1 MRLRFLPH
9 SLALVFLAAV
19 FAAFP
24 GRAFAQAGT
33 SGLTGVVTDPQ
44 GTAMDRVH
52 IVVLD
57 PATGFSRETD
67 TNNTGNYNVPGLR
80 PGTYSVVATR
90 DGFRT
95 FTETTF
101 RVEVGQIARLDVR
114 MEIGSVSE
122 VVEVAGR
129 AQMLQTEGATLSGV
143 IDSQKISDLPL
154 NGRNFVQLA
163 LLVPGVN
170 TGQPGAGRGGGI
182 SINGT
187 RSEQNSFQ
195 LDGVTN
201 TNQWDAGISFQPS
214 VDSIQE
220 FRIEVSSYAAE
231 FGRGAGGQISVVT
244 KSGTNDLHGTAYEF
258 NRNDRLQAR
267 NFFDRNPNFVDKNGK
282 FKPPPLNR
290 NEFGMVLGGPIIRGK
305 TFFFGDYQGR
315 RQVRGSVARRTVPNA
330 ALSRGDLS
338 SLLGAQIGTDL
349 LGRPVLRNQIYNPRT
364 SRLITNPRTGRQVFI
379 RDPYPNNQI
388 PLSDFDP
395 IALKILQSGL
405 WPAPNADGTRD
416 ANTGNPRDNFFDNR
430 PNETFGDQF
439 FARIDHQFSSNNS
452 IFVRYGLSDSETRD
466 PGSFPG
472 NERLSVNRQQVFAV
486 SHTKVFGSSMV
497 NELRF
502 GYTGERPENG
512 AIRILEGQNL
522 VKELGIRGL
531 PLAGPGA
538 PNITITGFTGITDG
552 GELRRSDDTFQLVN
566 MFSFN
571 KGRHYFKLGGEFRAI
586 HLDVVNAPANTRG
599 EFIFENAEWTGIEG
613 FPNTGNTFANFLLG
627 LARQKSRRP
636 GDHSSFLR
644 AAEYA
649 AFIQDDFKV
658 TPNLTINYGVGNQLY
673 IPPYETRDHI
683 SGMQVPFYPS
693 NFGEGGLSFCK
704 DPAYC
709 ASISPTIRSLDLP
722 ITLNDLHVDRLP
734 RVVVA
739 GREVPRAMTKT
750 EKHDFGPR
758 IGAAYR
764 INDRTV
770 VRSGYGLFFDTVPI
784 SYYQD
789 SVENLPWIR
798 EDQQSLSAFQFGLPP
813 SEGFIGYLLDDPPI
827 GSFSPGPNTFQ
838 VGFKNSFVH
847 HWNFSGQRQ
856 LGNSMVA
863 EIAYSGHW
871 ADRLNWR
878 RNLNT
883 AEPRSPNAQIP
894 TTVHPQFRRALPFA
908 IFEDTLVFLDNW
920 FETTS
925 EAKSLHH
932 AMTGRL
938 EKRYSH
944 GITFINSFTY
954 GKTLSHAQ
962 PFSGGNNDTGN
973 RIQNIFDPEADWG
986 LAPNHHKYRFVSSFV
1001 YDLPFGRNRRFG
1013 NGVSGVVNQ
1022 IVGDWQVN
1030 GIYQWQSGFPI
1041 TVLRSGDPLGVG
1053 TDGAVR
1059 PDQVCDPN
1067 LPRGE
1072 QTLQRFFA
1080 TECFVPT
1087 SDRFGNA
1094 GRSTVIGPGS
1104 SVLDLAVFKNV
1115 MMPGRMRFQFRGEFF
1130 NILNT
1135 TNWNAPGRTVGASG
1149 FGEVTSAADP
1159 RIIQLGAKLIW

>member
-1 MRLRFLPH
+1 MLSRLLPLLFIF
-9 SLALVFLAAV
+9 SFIVVLSAGVPA
-19 FAAFP
+19 
-24 GRAFAQAGT
+24 RAFAQAGT
-33 SGLTGVVTDPQ
+33 SGLTGTITDPQ
-44 GTAMDRVH
+44 GNAMDRVH

-67 TNNTGNYNVPGLR
+67 TNSTGNYNIPGLR

-95 FTETTF
+95 FTETAF
-101 RVEVGQIARLDVR
+101 RIEVGQIARLDVR
-114 MEIGSVSE
+114 LEIGAVSE

-129 AQMLQTEGATLSGV
+129 AQMLQTEAATLSGV
-143 IDSQKISDLPL
+143 IDSQKVSELPL

-170 TGQPGAGRGGGI
+170 SGQPDANRGGGI

-201 TNQWDAGISFQPS
+201 TNQWDSGISFTPS

-220 FRIEVSSYAAE
+220 FRIEVNSYAAE
-231 FGRGAGGQISVVT
+231 FGRGAGGQIGVVT
-244 KSGTNDLHGTAYEF
+244 KSGTNELHGSFYEF
-258 NRNDRLQAR
+258 NRNDALQAR
-267 NFFDRNPNFVDKNGK
+267 NFFDRNPNFVDSRGR

-290 NEFGMVLGGPIIRGK
+290 NEFGAVAGGPVIRGR
-305 TFFFGDYQGR
+305 TFFFGDYQGT
-315 RQVRGSVARRTVPNA
+315 RQTRGSVARRTVPNDA
-330 ALSRGDLS
+330 FMRGDLS
-338 SLLGAQIGTDL
+338 SILGPQIGTDL
-349 LGRPVLRNQIYNPRT
+349 LGRPVLQNQLYNPRT
-364 SRLITNPRTGRQVFI
+364 SRLMTDPRTGRQVYV

-388 PLSDFDP
+388 PLADFDP
-395 IALKILQSGL
+395 VARRILQSGL

-416 ANTGNPRDNFFDNR
+416 ARTGNPRDNYFDNR
-430 PNETFGDQF
+430 PTEQVADQF
-439 FARIDHQFSSNNS
+439 FLRIDHQFSSNNS
-452 IFVRYGLSDSETRD
+452 IFARYGLNNFDEQS
-466 PGSFPG
+466 PGNFPG
-472 NERLSVNRQQVFAV
+472 NERLNLNRRQVFAI

-502 GYTGERPENG
+502 GYSRERPQNG
-512 AIRILEGQNL
+512 AVRILEGRN
-522 VKELGIRGL
+522 VVNELGIRGL

-538 PNITITGFTGITDG
+538 PNVTVTGFTGISDG
-552 GELRRSDDTFQLVN
+552 GELRRSDDTFQIVN

-586 HLDVVNAPANTRG
+586 KLDVINNPANTRG
-599 EFIFENAEWTGIEG
+599 DFIFENAEWSGLEG

-627 LARQKSRRP
+627 LVRQKSRRP
-636 GDHSSFLR
+636 GDHTSFLR

-649 AFIQDDFKV
+649 GFIQDDFKV
-658 TPNLTINYGVGNQLY
+658 TPNLTINYGVRYQLY
-673 IPPYETRDHI
+673 IPPYETRNHI
-683 SGMQVPFYPS
+683 SGMQVPYYPS
-693 NFGEGGLSFCK
+693 RFGEGGLAFCK
-704 DPAYC
+704 NPAYC
-709 ASISPTIRSLDLP
+709 ASINPTLRSLDLP

-739 GREVPRAMTKT
+739 GREVPRAMTAT
-750 EKHDFGPR
+750 EKYDFGPR
-758 IGAAYR
+758 VGAAYR
-764 INDRTV
+764 LNDRTV
-770 VRSGYGLFFDTVPI
+770 VRSGYGLFFDTAPI

-789 SVENLPWIR
+789 AVENLPWIR

-813 SEGFIGYLLDDPPI
+813 SEGFIGYLLNDPPI
-827 GSFSPGPNTFQ
+827 GSFTPGPNTFQ

-847 HWNFSGQRQ
+847 HWNLSAQRQ

-883 AEPRSPNAQIP
+883 AEPRSPSAEIS

-908 IFEDTLVFLDNW
+908 IFEDQLIVLDNW

-925 EAKSLHH
+925 EAKSFHNAL
-932 AMTGRL
+932 TGRF
-938 EKRYSH
+938 EKRYSQ
-944 GITFINSFTY
+944 GLTFINSFTF
-954 GKTLSHAQ
+954 GRTLAHAQ

-973 RIQNIFDPEADWG
+973 RIQNIFDPAADWG
-986 LAPNHHKYRFVSSFV
+986 LAPNHHKYRLVSSFV
-1001 YDLPFGRNRRFG
+1001 WDLPFGRTRRFG
-1013 NGVSGVVNQ
+1013 ANASGLVDQ
-1022 IVGDWQVN
+1022 LIGGWQVN
-1030 GIYQWQSGFPI
+1030 GIYQWQTGFPVTI
-1041 TVLRSGDPLGVG
+1041 LRSGDPLGVG

-1059 PDQVCDPN
+1059 PDQVCDPI

-1072 QTLQRFFA
+1072 RTIERFFA
-1080 TECFVPT
+1080 TECFVAT

-1094 GRSTVIGPGS
+1094 GRATVIGPDVN
-1104 SVLDLAVFKNV
+1104 VLDLAVFKNV
-1115 MMPGRMRFQFRGEFF
+1115 TFPGNVRLQFRSEFF
-1130 NILNT
+1130 NFFNIP
-1135 TNWNAPGRTVGASG
+1135 NWNAPGRTLGGSG
-1149 FGEVTSAADP
+1149 FGEITSARDP

>member
-1 MRLRFLPH
+1 
-9 SLALVFLAAV
+9 
-19 FAAFP
+19 
-24 GRAFAQAGT
+24 
-33 SGLTGVVTDPQ
+33 
-44 GTAMDRVH
+44 MDRVH
-52 IVVLD
+52 IVLVD

-67 TNNTGNYNVPGLR
+67 TNNTGNYNIPGLR

-95 FTETTF
+95 FTETAF
-101 RVEVGQIARLDVR
+101 RIEVGQIARLDVR
-114 MEIGSVSE
+114 LELGAVTE
-122 VVEVAGR
+122 TVEVTGR

-143 IDSQKISDLPL
+143 IDSQKIAELPL

-201 TNQWDAGISFQPS
+201 TNQWDSGISFTPS
-214 VDSIQE
+214 VDGIQE

-244 KSGTNDLHGTAYEF
+244 KSGTNDLHGAVYEF
-258 NRNDRLQAR
+258 NRNDALQAR

-282 FKPPPLNR
+282 FRPPPLNR
-290 NEFGMVLGGPIIRGK
+290 NEFGGVLGGPVIRGR
-305 TFFFGDYQGR
+305 TFFFGDYQGTR
-315 RQVRGSVARRTVPNA
+315 ETRGSVARRTVPNA
-330 ALSRGDLS
+330 ALMAGDLS
-338 SLLGAQIGTDL
+338 SILGPQIGTDL
-349 LGRPVLRNQIYNPRT
+349 LGRPVLQNQIYNPRT
-364 SRLITNPRTGRQVFI
+364 SRLVTDPRTGNRVFI

-388 PLSDFDP
+388 PLSDIDP
-395 IALKILQSGL
+395 VALRLLRSGL

-416 ANTGNPRDNFFDNR
+416 ARTGNPRDNFFDNR
-430 PNETFGDQF
+430 PDLRNRDQF
-439 FARIDHQFSSNNS
+439 LARIDHQFSSNNA
-452 IFVRYGLSDSETRD
+452 FFFRYGLNNVDDRTA
-466 PGSFPG
+466 GNLPG
-472 NERLSVNRQQVFAV
+472 NERLSLNRQQVFAI
-486 SHTKVFGSSMV
+486 SHTKVFGSSKV

-502 GYTGERPENG
+502 GYQRERPQNG
-512 AIRILEGQNL
+512 AVRVLDGVNL
-522 VKELGIRGL
+522 VKDLGIRGL

-538 PNITITGFTGITDG
+538 PNITITGFTGISDG
-552 GELRRSDDTFQLVN
+552 GELRRSDDTYQLVEQ
-566 MFSFN
+566 FSFN
-571 KGRHYFKLGGEFRAI
+571 KGRHFFKLGGEFRRI
-586 HLDVVNAPANTRG
+586 QLDVINNPANTRG
-599 EFIFENAEWTGIEG
+599 EFIFENAEWSGIEG

-627 LARQKSRRP
+627 LVRQKSRRP

-649 AFIQDDFKV
+649 GFIQDDFKV
-658 TPNLTINYGVGNQLY
+658 TPKLTLNYGVRYQLY
-673 IPPYETRDHI
+673 IPPYETRNHI
-683 SGMQVPFYPS
+683 SGMLVPFYPKS
-693 NFGEGGLSFCK
+693 FGEGGLAFCK
-704 DPAYC
+704 NPAYC
-709 ASISPTIRSLDLP
+709 ASIDRTLRSLDLP
-722 ITLNDLHVDRLP
+722 ITLNDLHVDKLP

-739 GREVPRAMTKT
+739 GRDVPRAMTPT
-750 EKHDFGPR
+750 EKRDFGPR

-764 INDRTV
+764 INDQTV
-770 VRSGYGLFFDTVPI
+770 VRSGYGLFFDTAPI

-789 SVENLPWIR
+789 AVENLPWIR

-827 GSFSPGPNTFQ
+827 GSFTPGPNTFQ
-838 VGFKNSFVH
+838 VGFKNSYVH
-847 HWNFSGQRQ
+847 HWNFSAQRQ
-856 LGNSMVA
+856 IGNSMVA
-863 EIAYSGHW
+863 EIAYAGHW

-894 TTVHPQFRRALPFA
+894 TTVHPQFRRALPFG
-908 IFEDTLVFLDNW
+908 IFEDQLIVLDNW

-925 EAKSLHH
+925 EAASLHN
-932 AMTGRL
+932 AFTGRF

-986 LAPNHHKYRFVSSFV
+986 LAANNHKYRLVSSFL
-1001 YDLPFGRNRRFG
+1001 YDLPFGRGRRFG
-1013 NGVSGVVNQ
+1013 NGVSGLLDG
-1022 IVGDWQVN
+1022 IIGDWQIN
-1030 GIYQWQSGFPI
+1030 GIYQWQTGFPV

-1059 PDQVCDPN
+1059 PDRVCEPN

-1072 QTLQRFFA
+1072 RTIQRYFA
-1080 TECFVPT
+1080 TECFVAT

-1094 GRSTVIGPGS
+1094 GRATVIGPDTN
-1104 SVLDLAVFKNV
+1104 VLDLAVFKSV
-1115 MMPGRMRFQFRGEFF
+1115 GLTSGVRFQFRGEFF

-1135 TNWNAPGRTVGASG
+1135 TNWNAPGRTLGGSG
-1149 FGEVTSAADP
+1149 FGEITSAQDP
-1159 RIIQLGAKLIW
+1159 RIIQLGAKVIW

>member
-1 MRLRFLPH
+1 MRLRLLP
-9 SLALVFLAAV
+9 SLLILFQIVTFCIALPARAA
-19 FAAFP
+19 
-24 GRAFAQAGT
+24 AQAGT
-33 SGLTGVVTDPQ
+33 SGLTGTVTDPQ
-44 GTAMDRVH
+44 GNAMDRVH

-67 TNNTGNYNVPGLR
+67 TNNTGNYNIPGLR
-80 PGTYSVVATR
+80 PGTYSVVASR

-95 FTETTF
+95 FTETAF
-101 RVEVGQIARLDVR
+101 RIEVGLIARLDVR
-114 MEIGSVSE
+114 LELGAVSE

-129 AQMLQTEGATLSGV
+129 TQMLQTEAATLSGV
-143 IDSQKISDLPL
+143 IDSQKISELPL

-170 TGQPGAGRGGGI
+170 SGQPGAGRGGGI

-201 TNQWDAGISFQPS
+201 TNQWDSGISFRPS

-220 FRIEVSSYAAE
+220 FRIEVNSYAAE

-244 KSGTNDLHGTAYEF
+244 KSGTNDLHGTLYEF
-258 NRNDRLQAR
+258 NRNDALQAR
-267 NFFDRNPNFVDKNGK
+267 NFFDRNPNFVDSKGN

-290 NEFGMVLGGPIIRGK
+290 NEFGVVVGGPVIPNK
-305 TFFFGDYQGR
+305 TFFFGDYQGT
-315 RQVRGSVARRTVPNA
+315 RQTRGSVARRTVPNEA
-330 ALSRGDLS
+330 FSRGDLS
-338 SLLGAQIGTDL
+338 SILGPQIGTDL
-349 LGRPVLRNQIYNPRT
+349 LGRPVLQNQIYNPRT
-364 SRLITNPRTGRQVFI
+364 SRLVTDPRTGRQVYV

-388 PLSDFDP
+388 PLSHFDP
-395 IALKILQSGL
+395 VAQNILKSGL
-405 WPAPNADGTRD
+405 WPAPNAEGTRD
-416 ANTGNPRDNFFDNR
+416 ARTGNPRDNYFDNR
-430 PNETFGDQF
+430 PAELTGDQF

-452 IFVRYGLSDSETRD
+452 VFARYGLSDSNDEN

-472 NERLSVNRQQVFAV
+472 NERVSINRQQVFAV

-502 GYTGERPENG
+502 GYARERPQNG
-512 AIRILEGQNL
+512 AIRILEGEHL
-522 VKELGIRGL
+522 VSELGIKGL

-538 PNITITGFTGITDG
+538 PNITVTGFTGISDG
-552 GELRRSDDTFQLVN
+552 GELRRSDDTFQVVN

-586 HLDVVNAPANTRG
+586 HLDVINNPANTRG
-599 EFIFENAEWTGIEG
+599 DFIFENAEWSGIEG
-613 FPNTGNTFANFLLG
+613 FPNTGNTFANFALG
-627 LARQKSRRP
+627 LVRQKSRRP
-636 GDHSSFLR
+636 GDHSSYLR

-649 AFIQDDFKV
+649 GFIQDDFKV
-658 TPNLTINYGVGNQLY
+658 TPNLTVNYGVRYQLY
-673 IPPYETRDHI
+673 IPPYETRNHI
-683 SGMQVPFYPS
+683 SGMQVPYYPS

-704 DPAYC
+704 NPAYC
-709 ASISPTIRSLDLP
+709 ASIDPTLRSLDLP

-739 GREVPRAMTKT
+739 GVDVPRAMTAT
-750 EKHDFGPR
+750 EKTDFGPR
-758 IGAAYR
+758 VGAAYR
-764 INDRTV
+764 LNDRTV
-770 VRSGYGLFFDTVPI
+770 VRSGYGLFFDTAPI

-789 SVENLPWIR
+789 AVENLPWIR

-827 GSFSPGPNTFQ
+827 GSFTPGPNTFQ

-847 HWNFSGQRQ
+847 HWNFSAQRQ

-871 ADRLNWR
+871 AERLNWR

-908 IFEDTLVFLDNW
+908 IFEDGLIFLDNW

-925 EAKSLHH
+925 EANSLHH
-932 AMTGRL
+932 AITGRF
-938 EKRYSH
+938 EKRYSD
-944 GITFINSFTY
+944 GLTFINSFTY
-954 GKTLSHAQ
+954 GRTLSHAQ

-973 RIQNIFDPEADWG
+973 RIQNIFDTEADWG
-986 LAPNHHKYRFVSSFV
+986 LAPNHHKYRLVSSFV
-1001 YDLPFGRNRRFG
+1001 YDLPFGRGRRLG
-1013 NGVSGVVNQ
+1013 SDVSGFVNQ
-1022 IVGDWQVN
+1022 LIGNWQVN
-1030 GIYQWQSGFPI
+1030 GIYQWQTGFPI

-1059 PDQVCDPN
+1059 PDRVCEPN
-1067 LPRGE
+1067 MPRGE
-1072 QTLQRFFA
+1072 RTIQRFFA
-1080 TECFVPT
+1080 TECFVAT

-1094 GRSTVIGPGS
+1094 GRSTVIGPDTNL
-1104 SVLDLAVFKNV
+1104 LDLAVFKMFN
-1115 MMPGRMRFQFRGEFF
+1115 MGRGTRLQFRAEFF
-1130 NILNT
+1130 NVFNIP
-1135 TNWNAPGRTVGASG
+1135 NWDAPGRTLGASG
-1149 FGEVTSAADP
+1149 FGEITSARDP
-1159 RIIQLGAKLIW
+1159 RIIQLGMKLTW

>member
-1 MRLRFLPH
+1 MRLRLPA
-9 SLALVFLAAV
+9 SATLLLLAVVSIVLPAHV
-19 FAAFP
+19 
-24 GRAFAQAGT
+24 FAQAGT
-33 SGLTGVVTDPQ
+33 SGLTGVVRDPQ

-57 PATGFSRETD
+57 PATGFSRETE
-67 TNNTGNYNVPGLR
+67 TNNTGNYNIPGLR
-80 PGTYSVVATR
+80 PGTYTVIATR

-95 FTETTF
+95 FTETAF
-101 RVEVGQIARLDVR
+101 RIEVGQIARLDVGL
-114 MEIGSVSE
+114 EIGAITE

-143 IDSQKISDLPL
+143 IDSQKITELPL
-154 NGRNFVQLA
+154 SGRNFVQLA

-201 TNQWDAGISFQPS
+201 TNQWDSGISFRPS

-244 KSGTNDLHGTAYEF
+244 KSGTNELHGTVYEF

-290 NEFGMVLGGPIIRGK
+290 NEFGMVLGGPVIRGK
-305 TFFFGDYQGR
+305 TFFFGDYQGT

-330 ALSRGDLS
+330 AFSRGDLS
-338 SLLGAQIGTDL
+338 SILGPQIGTDA
-349 LGRPVLRNQIYNPRT
+349 LGRPVLQNQIYNART
-364 SRLITNPRTGRQVFI
+364 SRLVTDPRTGRQVFI

-388 PLSDFDP
+388 PLADFDP
-395 IALKILQSGL
+395 VALRILRSGL
-405 WPAPNADGTRD
+405 WPEPNADGTRD
-416 ANTGNPRDNFFDNR
+416 ARTGNPRDNYFDNR
-430 PNETFGDQF
+430 PNELIGDQF

-452 IFVRYGLSDSETRD
+452 IFFRYGLSDSEDRN
-466 PGSFPG
+466 PGNFPG

-502 GYTGERPENG
+502 GYNRERPQNG
-512 AIRILEGQNL
+512 AVRILEGRH
-522 VKELGIRGL
+522 VVSELGIRGL
-531 PLAGPGA
+531 PLAGAGA
-538 PNITITGFTGITDG
+538 PNITVTGFTGISDG
-552 GELRRSDDTFQLVN
+552 GELRRSDDTFQVVEQ
-566 MFSFN
+566 FSFN

-586 HLDVVNAPANTRG
+586 RLDVINNPANTRG
-599 EFIFENAEWTGIEG
+599 DFIFENAEWSGIEG
-613 FPNTGNTFANFLLG
+613 FPNTGNTFANFALG

-636 GDHSSFLR
+636 GDHTSFLR

-658 TPNLTINYGVGNQLY
+658 TSNLTVNYGVRYQLY
-673 IPPYETRDHI
+673 IPPYETRNNI
-683 SGMQVPFYPS
+683 ASMLVPYYPS
-693 NFGEGGLSFCK
+693 NFGEGGLAFCK
-704 DPAYC
+704 NPAYC
-709 ASISPTIRSLDLP
+709 ASIDRNLRSLDLP
-722 ITLNDLHVDRLP
+722 LTLNDLHVDRLP

-739 GREVPRAMTKT
+739 GREVPRSLT
-750 EKHDFGPR
+750 EVEKYDFGPR

-764 INDRTV
+764 LNDRTV
-770 VRSGYGLFFDTVPI
+770 VRSGYGLFFDTAPI

-789 SVENLPWIR
+789 AVENLPMVR
-798 EDQQSLSAFQFGLPP
+798 EDQQSLSAFQFGRPP
-813 SEGFIGYLLDDPPI
+813 SEAFIGYLLDDPPI
-827 GSFSPGPNTFQ
+827 GSFTPGPNTFQ

-847 HWNFSGQRQ
+847 HWNFSAQRQ

-863 EIAYSGHW
+863 EIAYAGHW

-878 RNLNT
+878 KNLNT

-908 IFEDTLVFLDNW
+908 IFEGTLIVLDNW

-925 EAKSLHH
+925 EAQSLHN
-932 AMTGRL
+932 AFTGRF
-938 EKRYSH
+938 EKRYSQ

-973 RIQNIFDPEADWG
+973 RIQNIFDTDADWG
-986 LAPNHHKYRFVSSFV
+986 LAPNHHKYRLVSSFV

-1013 NGVSGVVNQ
+1013 NGVSRVVDQ
-1022 IVGDWQVN
+1022 IIGDWQVN
-1030 GIYQWQSGFPI
+1030 GIYQWQTGFPI

-1059 PDQVCDPN
+1059 PDRVCNPN
-1067 LPRGE
+1067 LTRGE
-1072 QTLQRFFA
+1072 RTIERFFA
-1080 TECFVPT
+1080 TECFVAT

-1094 GRSTVIGPGS
+1094 GRSTVIGPDT
-1104 SVLDLAVFKNV
+1104 SVLDLGIFKNV
-1115 MMPGRMRFQFRGEFF
+1115 GISAGMRLQVRAELF
-1130 NILNT
+1130 NVLNK
-1135 TNWNAPGRTVGASG
+1135 TNWNAPGRTLGGSG
-1149 FGEVTSAADP
+1149 FGEITSAADP

>member
-1 MRLRFLPH
+1 MRLRLLPA
-9 SLALVFLAAV
+9 SPILLFLAVLSIALPAHV
-19 FAAFP
+19 
-24 GRAFAQAGT
+24 FAQAGT
-33 SGLTGVVTDPQ
+33 SGLTGTVTDPS
-44 GTAMDRVH
+44 GTPMDGVQ
-52 IVVLD
+52 IVVVD
-57 PATGFSRETD
+57 PATGFSRETQ
-67 TNNTGNYNVPGLR
+67 TNNTGNYNIPGLR

-95 FTETTF
+95 FTEPAF
-101 RVEVGQIARLDVR
+101 RVEVGQIARLDVGL
-114 MEIGSVSE
+114 EIGSVTE
-122 VVEVAGR
+122 VVEVTGR

-143 IDSQKISDLPL
+143 IDSQKIVELPL

-201 TNQWDAGISFQPS
+201 TNQWDSGISFRPS

-244 KSGTNDLHGTAYEF
+244 KSGTNELHGTAYEF

-267 NFFDRNPNFVDKNGK
+267 NFFDRNPNFVDSRGR
-282 FKPPPLNR
+282 FRPPPLNR
-290 NEFGMVLGGPIIRGK
+290 NEFGAVIGGPVIRGK
-305 TFFFGDYQGR
+305 TFFFGDYQGT
-315 RQVRGSVARRTVPNA
+315 RQTRGSVARRTVPDA
-330 ALSRGDLS
+330 AFSRGDLS
-338 SLLGAQIGTDL
+338 GILGPQIGTDA
-349 LGRPVLRNQIYNPRT
+349 LGRPVFQNQIYNPRT
-364 SRLITNPRTGRQVFI
+364 SRLVTDSRGRQVFV

-395 IALKILQSGL
+395 VALKILQSGL
-405 WPAPNADGTRD
+405 WPAPNAEGTRD
-416 ANTGNPRDNFFDNR
+416 ARTGNPRDNFFDNR
-430 PNETFGDQF
+430 PDVDTADQF
-439 FARIDHQFSSNNS
+439 FARIDHQFSPNNS
-452 IFVRYGLSDSETRD
+452 VFLRYGLNDTEGRD
-466 PGSFPG
+466 PGNFPG

-502 GYTGERPENG
+502 GYTRERPQNG
-512 AIRILEGQNL
+512 AVRILEGQHL
-522 VKELGIRGL
+522 VSELGIRGL

-538 PNITITGFTGITDG
+538 PNISIAGFTGIGDG
-552 GELRRSDDTFQLVN
+552 GELRRSDDTFQIVEQ
-566 MFSFN
+566 FSFN
-571 KGRHYFKLGGEFRAI
+571 KGRHFFKVGAEFRRI
-586 HLDVVNAPANTRG
+586 QLDVINNPANTRG
-599 EFIFENAEWTGIEG
+599 DWAFSNAEWTGIEG
-613 FPNTGNTFANFLLG
+613 FSNTGNTYANFLLG

-658 TPNLTINYGVGNQLY
+658 TPKLTVNYGVRYQLY

-683 SGMQVPFYPS
+683 SGMTVPFYPS
-693 NFGEGGLSFCK
+693 SFAEGGLAFCK

-709 ASISPTIRSLDLP
+709 ASLSPTLRSLDLP
-722 ITLNDLHVDRLP
+722 LTLNDLHVDRLP

-739 GREVPRAMTKT
+739 GRDVPRAMTET
-750 EKHDFGPR
+750 EKYDFGPR

-764 INDRTV
+764 INDATV
-770 VRSGYGLFFDTVPI
+770 IRSGYGLFFDTVPI

-789 SVENLPWIR
+789 AVENLPWIR
-798 EDQQSLSAFQFGLPP
+798 EDQQSLSAFQFGPP
-813 SEGFIGYLLDDPPI
+813 PAEGFIGYVLDDPPI
-827 GSFSPGPNTFQ
+827 GSFTPGPNTFQ

-847 HWNFSGQRQ
+847 HWNFSAQRQ
-856 LGNSMVA
+856 LGNSMVV
-863 EIAYSGHW
+863 EVAYAGHW

-883 AEPRSPNAQIP
+883 AEPRSANAQIP

-908 IFEDTLVFLDNW
+908 IFEDGLIILDNW

-925 EAKSLHH
+925 EAQSLHN
-932 AMTGRL
+932 ALTGRF
-938 EKRYSH
+938 EKRYAH
-944 GITFINSFTY
+944 GLTFINSFTY
-954 GKTLSHAQ
+954 GKTLAHAQ

-973 RIQNIFDPEADWG
+973 RIQNIFDPDADWG

-1001 YDLPFGRNRRFG
+1001 YDLPFGRDRRFG
-1013 NGVSGVVNQ
+1013 SGVSGLVDQ
-1022 IVGDWQVN
+1022 IIGGWQVN

-1059 PDQVCDPN
+1059 PDMVCNPN
-1067 LPRGE
+1067 LPRSE
-1072 QTLQRFFA
+1072 RTLERFFA
-1080 TECFVPT
+1080 TECFRAT

-1094 GRSTVIGPGS
+1094 GRSTVIGPNTN
-1104 SVLDLAVFKNV
+1104 LMDLAVFK
-1115 MMPGRMRFQFRGEFF
+1115 MIDLGRGTRLQLRSEFF
-1130 NILNT
+1130 NVFNT
-1135 TNWNAPGRTVGASG
+1135 PNWNAPGRTLGGSG
-1149 FGEVTSAADP
+1149 FGEITSARDP